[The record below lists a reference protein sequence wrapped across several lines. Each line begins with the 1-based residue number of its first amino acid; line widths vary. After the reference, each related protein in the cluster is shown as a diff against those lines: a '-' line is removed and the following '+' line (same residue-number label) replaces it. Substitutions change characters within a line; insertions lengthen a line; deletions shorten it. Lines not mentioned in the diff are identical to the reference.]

1 VGLILILIGAHGL
14 REALSPLDD
23 SDVMEFTSYV
33 GTYVNGFTF
42 GLQPDALMVILPA
55 LALPSRV
62 AAATF
67 LGTFLLGTIGAMG
80 LYAGCIGAA
89 SEALG
94 KRMPWLTQVRRRR
107 CELGFG
113 CESVRVREQ
122 RLLVFLKVWVW
133 KKAGNGVKQGGG
145 VWRFMMLFDL
155 WLCYHF
161 NTCFATESVTRD
173 VSVLIAVHRSQ
184 SLAKSGCHSK

>member
-1 VGLILILIGAHGL
+1 MFQIFPWISQSLRTKFLHLPQERIQHLLPVLSRWSSTLVGLILILIGAHGL

-94 KRMPWLTQVRRRR
+94 KRMPWLTQVR
-107 CELGFG
+107 
-113 CESVRVREQ
+113 
-122 RLLVFLKVWVW
+122 
-133 KKAGNGVKQGGG
+133 GG
-145 VWRFMMLFDL
+145 VNRGF
-155 WLCYHF
+155 
-161 NTCFATESVTRD
+161 SVKA
-173 VSVLIAVHRSQ
+173 SVCRY
-184 SLAKSGCHSK
+184 GGD